1 MPLIPIEG
9 RFKDYI
15 AIPKSNS
22 YQSLHTGIMTFE
34 GLPVEIQIRT
44 SEMDELAEYG
54 IAAHWV
60 YKSGAKDNPVQARAR
75 RWVNGLM
82 EINAR
87 SEDASDFVEVIKTGL
102 VSNEVYVFTPQGRYH

>member
-1 MPLIPIEG
+1 
-9 RFKDYI
+9 
-15 AIPKSNS
+15 
-22 YQSLHTGIMTFE
+22 MTFE

-44 SEMDELAEYG
+44 SEMDELAEFG

-60 YKSGAKDNPVQARAR
+60 YKSGEKDNPVQARAR

-102 VSNEVYVFTPQGRYH
+102 VSNEVYVFTPQGDIIDLPKDSTPIAVSYTHLTLPTTPYV

>member
-1 MPLIPIEG
+1 
-9 RFKDYI
+9 
-15 AIPKSNS
+15 
-22 YQSLHTGIMTFE
+22 MTFE

-44 SEMDELAEYG
+44 SEMDELAEFG

-60 YKSGAKDNPVQARAR
+60 YKSGEKDNPVQARAR

-87 SEDASDFVEVIKTGL
+87 SEDAQILLKLLKQVGI
-102 VSNEVYVFTPQGRYH
+102 Q